1 MQTASHSLTQEE
13 VLQTGRSAVAAMS
26 AILEPVLDLA
36 KKHAGVPMAALP
48 PIFVNIFIPLS
59 AALGLV
65 FAIWCGLLASN
76 HRCCVRSLL
85 GRVHAS

>member
-1 MQTASHSLTQEE
+1 
-13 VLQTGRSAVAAMS
+13 MS

-76 HRCCVRSLL
+76 HR
-85 GRVHAS
+85 